1 VIVPTSDA
9 AGSSVMRS
17 VRSREL
23 GDSRE
28 MVPVFFKDYCRFR
41 YGESRGNGDVLTV
54 IVWPEPLIA
63 DRSLQSDVGAVER
76 VSSNWGCVSDGIY
89 HVMGR

>member
-1 VIVPTSDA
+1 
-9 AGSSVMRS
+9 MRS
-17 VRSREL
+17 VRSREI

-28 MVPVFFKDYCRFR
+28 LVPVFFKDYRR

-63 DRSLQSDVGAVER
+63 DRSLQSNVGAVER
-76 VSSNWGCVSDGIY
+76 VYQIGDASTTVYIMSWVDGWERWCRLS
-89 HVMGR
+89 VV